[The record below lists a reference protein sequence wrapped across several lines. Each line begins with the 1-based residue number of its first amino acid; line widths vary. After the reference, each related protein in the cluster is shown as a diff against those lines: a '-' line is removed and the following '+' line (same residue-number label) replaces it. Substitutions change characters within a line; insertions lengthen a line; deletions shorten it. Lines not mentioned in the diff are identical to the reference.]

1 MEIEVQVEWL
11 DHHTW
16 SFKIIMPPLSLL
28 LRAAPSST
36 SATRSANFSVL
47 IVSPNDSTSGL
58 MCTNIKVF
66 ACPPAEIE
74 TAEALRLLFGDLMRS
89 QRGGEGLNGFPL
101 GKWGGIKD
109 RVTFHVL
116 R

>member
-1 MEIEVQVEWL
+1 MEVEVQVEWL

-16 SFKIIMPPLSLL
+16 SFKIIIPPLSLL

-74 TAEALRLLFGDLMRS
+74 TAEALRLLFGGSDE
-89 QRGGEGLNGFPL
+89 QTRG
-101 GKWGGIKD
+101 WGG
-109 RVTFHVL
+109 L
-116 R
+116 